1 MEGLIEAIKSNDL
14 VAARKLFAEAM
25 AARTIDL
32 IKEEKI
38 AIARNFLI
46 EGEEPEDE
54 EVEIL
59 SAEKELA
66 DMDGQFSSDMI
77 SDEDLND
84 TMQVHGGD
92 DDEDLNLDSDAADID
107 FDDDVDLGDDALDDG
122 MDDDDL

>member
-54 EVEIL
+54 DDEDE
-59 SAEKELA
+59 
-66 DMDGQFSSDMI
+66 DSDDKDDKKDKD
-77 SDEDLND
+77 SDEDE
-84 TMQVHGGD
+84 
-92 DDEDLNLDSDAADID
+92 DDE
-107 FDDDVDLGDDALDDG
+107 
-122 MDDDDL
+122 

>member
-54 EVEIL
+54 DDEDED
-59 SAEKELA
+59 SDDKE
-66 DMDGQFSSDMI
+66 DKKDKD
-77 SDEDLND
+77 SDEDD
-84 TMQVHGGD
+84 ED
-92 DDEDLNLDSDAADID
+92 EDDE
-107 FDDDVDLGDDALDDG
+107 
-122 MDDDDL
+122 

>member
-46 EGEEPEDE
+46 EGEEPDE
-54 EVEIL
+54 
-59 SAEKELA
+59 
-66 DMDGQFSSDMI
+66 
-77 SDEDLND
+77 
-84 TMQVHGGD
+84 D
-92 DDEDLNLDSDAADID
+92 DDEDSDDKDDKKDKDSDE
-107 FDDDVDLGDDALDDG
+107 DDEDEDDE
-122 MDDDDL
+122 

>member
-46 EGEEPEDE
+46 EGEEPED
-54 EVEIL
+54 
-59 SAEKELA
+59 
-66 DMDGQFSSDMI
+66 D
-77 SDEDLND
+77 
-84 TMQVHGGD
+84 D
-92 DDEDLNLDSDAADID
+92 DDEDED
-107 FDDDVDLGDDALDDG
+107 GDDEDDKKDE
-122 MDDDDL
+122 DDEDEDDE

>member
-54 EVEIL
+54 
-59 SAEKELA
+59 
-66 DMDGQFSSDMI
+66 
-77 SDEDLND
+77 
-84 TMQVHGGD
+84 D
-92 DDEDLNLDSDAADID
+92 DDEDEDSDE
-107 FDDDVDLGDDALDDG
+107 DDEDEDDE
-122 MDDDDL
+122 

>member
-1 MEGLIEAIKSNDL
+1 MEGLIEAIKSNNL

-54 EVEIL
+54 DEDEDD
-59 SAEKELA
+59 E
-66 DMDGQFSSDMI
+66 DSDDKDDKKDED
-77 SDEDLND
+77 SDEDE
-84 TMQVHGGD
+84 
-92 DDEDLNLDSDAADID
+92 DDE
-107 FDDDVDLGDDALDDG
+107 
-122 MDDDDL
+122 

>member
-38 AIARNFLI
+38 TIARNFLI

-54 EVEIL
+54 
-59 SAEKELA
+59 
-66 DMDGQFSSDMI
+66 
-77 SDEDLND
+77 DEDE
-84 TMQVHGGD
+84 D
-92 DDEDLNLDSDAADID
+92 DDEDSDDKDDKKDKDSDE
-107 FDDDVDLGDDALDDG
+107 DDEDEDDE
-122 MDDDDL
+122 

>member
-54 EVEIL
+54 DDEDE
-59 SAEKELA
+59 
-66 DMDGQFSSDMI
+66 DGDDKDDKKDKD
-77 SDEDLND
+77 SDEDD
-84 TMQVHGGD
+84 ED
-92 DDEDLNLDSDAADID
+92 EDDE
-107 FDDDVDLGDDALDDG
+107 
-122 MDDDDL
+122 

>member
-54 EVEIL
+54 DDEDE
-59 SAEKELA
+59 
-66 DMDGQFSSDMI
+66 DGDDKKDKD
-77 SDEDLND
+77 SDEDD
-84 TMQVHGGD
+84 ED
-92 DDEDLNLDSDAADID
+92 EDDE
-107 FDDDVDLGDDALDDG
+107 
-122 MDDDDL
+122 

>member
-46 EGEEPEDE
+46 EGEEPDDE
-54 EVEIL
+54 
-59 SAEKELA
+59 
-66 DMDGQFSSDMI
+66 
-77 SDEDLND
+77 
-84 TMQVHGGD
+84 D
-92 DDEDLNLDSDAADID
+92 DDEDEDDEDSDDK
-107 FDDDVDLGDDALDDG
+107 DDKKDKDSDEDEDDE
-122 MDDDDL
+122 

>member
-14 VAARKLFAEAM
+14 VAARKFFAEAM

-54 EVEIL
+54 DDE
-59 SAEKELA
+59 
-66 DMDGQFSSDMI
+66 DSDDKDDKKDKD
-77 SDEDLND
+77 SDEDD
-84 TMQVHGGD
+84 ED
-92 DDEDLNLDSDAADID
+92 EDDE
-107 FDDDVDLGDDALDDG
+107 
-122 MDDDDL
+122 

>member
-14 VAARKLFAEAM
+14 VAARKFFAEAM

-54 EVEIL
+54 
-59 SAEKELA
+59 
-66 DMDGQFSSDMI
+66 
-77 SDEDLND
+77 
-84 TMQVHGGD
+84 D
-92 DDEDLNLDSDAADID
+92 DDEDGDDKDDKKDKDSDE
-107 FDDDVDLGDDALDDG
+107 DDEDEDDE
-122 MDDDDL
+122 

>member
-54 EVEIL
+54 
-59 SAEKELA
+59 
-66 DMDGQFSSDMI
+66 DSDDKDDKKDKD
-77 SDEDLND
+77 SDEDE
-84 TMQVHGGD
+84 
-92 DDEDLNLDSDAADID
+92 DDE
-107 FDDDVDLGDDALDDG
+107 
-122 MDDDDL
+122 

>member
-54 EVEIL
+54 DDEDE
-59 SAEKELA
+59 
-66 DMDGQFSSDMI
+66 DSDDKDDKD
-77 SDEDLND
+77 SDEDD
-84 TMQVHGGD
+84 ED
-92 DDEDLNLDSDAADID
+92 EDDE
-107 FDDDVDLGDDALDDG
+107 
-122 MDDDDL
+122 

>member
-14 VAARKLFAEAM
+14 VAARKFFAEAM

-54 EVEIL
+54 
-59 SAEKELA
+59 
-66 DMDGQFSSDMI
+66 D
-77 SDEDLND
+77 DEDE
-84 TMQVHGGD
+84 D
-92 DDEDLNLDSDAADID
+92 DDEDSDDKDDKKDKDSDEDE
-107 FDDDVDLGDDALDDG
+107 DDE
-122 MDDDDL
+122 

>member
-14 VAARKLFAEAM
+14 VAARKFFAEAM

-54 EVEIL
+54 
-59 SAEKELA
+59 
-66 DMDGQFSSDMI
+66 
-77 SDEDLND
+77 DED
-84 TMQVHGGD
+84 D
-92 DDEDLNLDSDAADID
+92 DDEDSDDKDSDE
-107 FDDDVDLGDDALDDG
+107 DDEDEDDE
-122 MDDDDL
+122 

>member
-54 EVEIL
+54 DEDEDDD
-59 SAEKELA
+59 K
-66 DMDGQFSSDMI
+66 DSDDKDDKKDKD
-77 SDEDLND
+77 SDEDE
-84 TMQVHGGD
+84 
-92 DDEDLNLDSDAADID
+92 DDE
-107 FDDDVDLGDDALDDG
+107 
-122 MDDDDL
+122 

>member
-54 EVEIL
+54 
-59 SAEKELA
+59 
-66 DMDGQFSSDMI
+66 
-77 SDEDLND
+77 
-84 TMQVHGGD
+84 D
-92 DDEDLNLDSDAADID
+92 DDEDGDDKDDKDSDE
-107 FDDDVDLGDDALDDG
+107 DDEDEDDE
-122 MDDDDL
+122 

>member
-54 EVEIL
+54 
-59 SAEKELA
+59 
-66 DMDGQFSSDMI
+66 DD
-77 SDEDLND
+77 
-84 TMQVHGGD
+84 D
-92 DDEDLNLDSDAADID
+92 DDEDEDGDDKDDKKDKDSDE
-107 FDDDVDLGDDALDDG
+107 DDEDEDDE
-122 MDDDDL
+122 

>member
-54 EVEIL
+54 
-59 SAEKELA
+59 
-66 DMDGQFSSDMI
+66 DGDKDDKKDKD
-77 SDEDLND
+77 SDEDD
-84 TMQVHGGD
+84 ED
-92 DDEDLNLDSDAADID
+92 EDDE
-107 FDDDVDLGDDALDDG
+107 
-122 MDDDDL
+122 